1 MIDFDEAY
9 AEHHAALL
17 RTTTRRCNGD
27 LQTAADICSEAW
39 AKAWRLRES
48 YDPARGNV
56 RQWLHRIC
64 RSVTIDHFRRERL
77 RLFPRLD
84 CDPPDDDPP
93 DPPDVASALDALP
106 ADLAGVVRVVYLEG
120 RPLRE
125 AAGVLHRSRTT
136 VQNDV
141 REGLAKLRKILA
153 A

>member
-1 MIDFDEAY
+1 MIDFDEIY
-9 AEHHAALL
+9 AEHHAGLL

-56 RQWLHRIC
+56 RQWLNCIC
-64 RSVTIDHFRRERL
+64 RSVAIDHFKRERL

-93 DPPDVASALDALP
+93 DPPDVASTLDALP
-106 ADLAGVVRVVYLEG
+106 ADLAGVLRVVYLEG
-120 RPLRE
+120 RTLRE
-125 AAGVLHRSRTT
+125 AASVIGCPRETLRVRAKQGLHRL
-136 VQNDV
+136 
-141 REGLAKLRKILA
+141 REIMA